1 MQEITQE
8 QFQLAVEHELKEK
21 EVTHIQVTLDGG
33 MAWFA
38 GKFWHTAWDQIVQ
51 GPGQH
56 YNPERSLWIF
66 AVEDGVV
73 VVADSVGEDFIADH
87 EDSEAEQE

>member
-1 MQEITQE
+1 MQEVTQE
-8 QFQLAVEHELKEK
+8 QLQLAVEHWLQVK
-21 EVTHIQVTLDGG
+21 EVKNVKVTLDGG

-56 YNPERSLWIF
+56 YNPERSLWLF
-66 AVEDGVV
+66 AVEGGVV
-73 VVADSVGEDFIADH
+73 TVADSVGEDFISDH
-87 EDSEAEQE
+87 EE

>member
-1 MQEITQE
+1 MQEVTND
-8 QFQLAVEHELKEK
+8 QFQQGVTKWLKEK
-21 EVTHIQVTLDGG
+21 SVTNIEVRLDGG

-38 GKFWHTAWDQIVQ
+38 GKFWHTGWDKIVA

-73 VVADSVGEDFIADH
+73 IVADSVGEDFMADH
-87 EDSEAEQE
+87 EE